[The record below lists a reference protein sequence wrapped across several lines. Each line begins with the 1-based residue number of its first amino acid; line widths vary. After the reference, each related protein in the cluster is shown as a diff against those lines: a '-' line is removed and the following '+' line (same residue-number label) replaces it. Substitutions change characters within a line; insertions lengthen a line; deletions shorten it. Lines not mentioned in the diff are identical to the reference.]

1 MPDTYVD
8 LTGETRDKA
17 TGKNVNPPADTPAQ
31 AQADPSS
38 AGAGALKPQSALAQ
52 PDQSDIGQHEAGIA
66 AAQKP
71 YYDKLKTVLDSP
83 QAASA
88 HLEKVKDAPNPQDY
102 HKYSMEFASAMAVI
116 GAIGGRFTRHGGTI
130 ALNAYGAALKGWQAG
145 NVQAYE
151 EASKQWEQATKQTIE
166 NNNVELEK
174 YHEILEN
181 KKANI
186 EQMMAGITIA
196 SSEYQNKVIFD
207 MAKSGNFNAVAQ
219 AVDKMGQA
227 NQRLQ
232 GAFGQLNGLRGDQW
246 AEADAKIDALNND
259 PQLSAQMKATQPK
272 EWLSLA
278 AAGEAHGHKLNSP
291 PDTTGGLPPGW
302 TDQQLNYQ
310 ADLYNKTGQ
319 LPSYGFGHDATVI
332 RSAITKR
339 AADRAASSGQSPG
352 ELVAGRADVKALGQ
366 TLGVLEK
373 QKAAIDS
380 FENTAIANGKVLN
393 KLVDKVDKT
402 GTPVIERWLR
412 AGQREIAG
420 DADVNNF
427 NAQMH
432 LYRNEVAKI
441 MTNPNLTGVLTDTAR
456 REGEDFLG
464 GNISADMLHKLIP
477 LLDADMGRRKGAI
490 NAEIAS
496 VKSQMGGTSTGAV
509 TTAPDNPSEE
519 MPEPGTIEDGFRF
532 KGGDPSDQSNWEP
545 LS

>member
-1 MPDTYVD
+1 MSDTYVD

-17 TGKNVNPPADTPAQ
+17 TGRNVNPPADTPTQ

-83 QAASA
+83 QAATA

-232 GAFGQLNGLRGDQW
+232 GAFGQLSDLRGENQASLKAKVDYFTQNPQQLEQLPMKDYLALKGAAETYGMHLPDRPDGSTQVQSAVDEVGQYKANAATVLSRMPQQYKQQFWDQLRSQYPDW
-246 AEADAKIDALNND
+246 TQQQFNQQNAEATSEARIAGGRMGRVNYAANLVDENI
-259 PQLSAQMKATQPK
+259 P
-272 EWLSLA
+272 A
-278 AAGEAHGHKLNSP
+278 AAEAAKAFPQGKYVPLDTAKLWAAHLNSNIP
-291 PDTTGGLPPGW
+291 LSTWDVVNLQLLENYALLLNPGATT
-302 TDQQLNYQ
+302 
-310 ADLYNKTGQ
+310 
-319 LPSYGFGHDATVI
+319 I
-332 RSAITKR
+332 RQDMFAR
-339 AADRAASSGQSPG
+339 AAGPLSQAKSTEAYLTTLQAIQDAS
-352 ELVAGRADVKALGQ
+352 EREREAGRETIRQQKGQAPKAR
-366 TLGVLEK
+366 
-373 QKAAIDS
+373 
-380 FENTAIANGKVLN
+380 
-393 KLVDKVDKT
+393 
-402 GTPVIERWLR
+402 TPVGGADSGVI
-412 AGQREIAG
+412 QY
-420 DADVNNF
+420 DA
-427 NAQMH
+427 Q
-432 LYRNEVAKI
+432 
-441 MTNPNLTGVLTDTAR
+441 
-456 REGEDFLG
+456 
-464 GNISADMLHKLIP
+464 GN
-477 LLDADMGRRKGAI
+477 R
-490 NAEIAS
+490 
-496 VKSQMGGTSTGAV
+496 VQ
-509 TTAPDNPSEE
+509 
-519 MPEPGTIEDGFRF
+519 
-532 KGGDPSDQSNWEP
+532 
-545 LS
+545 

>member
-1 MPDTYVD
+1 MTDTYVD
-8 LTGETRDKA
+8 STGETRDKA
-17 TGKNVNPPADTPAQ
+17 TGKNVNSPADTPAQ

-38 AGAGALKPQSALAQ
+38 SGASALRQPSPMAP

-66 AAQKP
+66 TAQKP
-71 YYDKLKTVLDSP
+71 YYDKLNKVLSSP
-83 QAASA
+83 QEATA

-116 GAIGGRFTRHGGTI
+116 GAIGGRFTRHGGTA

-151 EASKQWEQATKQTIE
+151 EASKQWEQNTKKTIE

-174 YHEILEN
+174 YHEILDN

-207 MAKSGNFNAVAQ
+207 LAKSGNFNAVAQ
-219 AVDKMGQA
+219 AVDKMGAA

-232 GAFGQLNGLRGDQW
+232 GAFGQLNGVRNDQW
-246 AEADAKIDALNND
+246 AEAGAKIDLLNND
-259 PQLSAQMKATQPK
+259 PNLNAQVRQSDPK
-272 EWLSLA
+272 GWFALA
-278 AAGEAHGHKLNSP
+278 AAGHARGVELKQP
-291 PDTTGGLPPGW
+291 PANDPNALPPGW
-302 TDQQLNYQ
+302 TDQQLNFQ

-319 LPSYGFGHDATVI
+319 IPSYGFGHDATVI

-339 AADRAASSGQSPG
+339 AADRASGSGQSAG
-352 ELVAGRADVKALGQ
+352 DLVSGRAEIKGLTQA
-366 TLGVLEK
+366 LGVLEK
-373 QKAAIDS
+373 QKAAVDA
-380 FENTAIANGKVLN
+380 FENTAVANGAVLD
-393 KLVDKVDKT
+393 KLADKVDRT
-402 GTPVIERWLR
+402 GVPVVERWLR
-412 AGQREIAG
+412 AGQREVAG
-420 DADVNNF
+420 DTDVNNF

-464 GNISADMLHKLIP
+464 GNISAKMLHGLIP
-477 LLDADMGRRKGAI
+477 LLNADMGRRKGAI
-490 NAEIAS
+490 SDEIAS
-496 VKSQMGGTSTGAV
+496 VKSQMGGTS
-509 TTAPDNPSEE
+509 APPAAGGTPSEE

-532 KGGDPSDQSNWEP
+532 KGGDPSDQNNWEP
-545 LS
+545 AS